1 MPNFENVSDQ
11 PEANANRSKGKGPF
25 NFFRKENKELKI
37 SSEDRR
43 GKHILEVVKKLEI
56 LKDGDPEYK
65 NIRIKEG
72 KIELLNDKEKADKTL
87 DKQENPA
94 RFLQFEYKL
103 REHLVKEALSNSNE
117 LSGKEIT
124 EVEKKEGVYKIEC
137 TEEAAEGN
145 KTIKYEIKKKDGRYH
160 LFDNNDNPLGDVQD
174 RVYDWEKTI
183 RDLKLEVRNIH
194 IPDELNKSVKDVLL
208 SRNGIEGEGS
218 IVEHIGED
226 GKISKE
232 NSKKVIRDGQIV
244 DYDKENHTWTI
255 RTENGEWYKIQSS
268 EDEEKEIEDKAAA
281 KIVGEEVQRTDKGVY
296 QVKKDD
302 NLEDIRPD
310 QMKSIESEARIANV
324 SFTEKEAASF
334 INMED
339 KNELEDMRA

>member
-1 MPNFENVSDQ
+1 MQSV
-11 PEANANRSKGKGPF
+11 
-25 NFFRKENKELKI
+25 
-37 SSEDRR
+37 
-43 GKHILEVVKKLEI
+43 
-56 LKDGDPEYK
+56 
-65 NIRIKEG
+65 
-72 KIELLNDKEKADKTL
+72 
-87 DKQENPA
+87 
-94 RFLQFEYKL
+94 
-103 REHLVKEALSNSNE
+103 
-117 LSGKEIT
+117 
-124 EVEKKEGVYKIEC
+124 
-137 TEEAAEGN
+137 
-145 KTIKYEIKKKDGRYH
+145 
-160 LFDNNDNPLGDVQD
+160 DVQD
-174 RVYDWEKTI
+174 SVQSWEKTI

-310 QMKSIESEARIANV
+310 QMK
-324 SFTEKEAASF
+324 
-334 INMED
+334 
-339 KNELEDMRA
+339 KN

>member
-94 RFLQFEYKL
+94 QFLQFEYKL
-103 REHLVKEALSNSNE
+103 REHLVKEALSDKFSE
-117 LSGKEIT
+117 KEIT
-124 EVEKKEGVYKIEC
+124 GVEKINGVYKIEC

-174 RVYDWEKTI
+174 RVY
-183 RDLKLEVRNIH
+183 
-194 IPDELNKSVKDVLL
+194 ELGKNNK
-208 SRNGIEGEGS
+208 GF
-218 IVEHIGED
+218 
-226 GKISKE
+226 
-232 NSKKVIRDGQIV
+232 
-244 DYDKENHTWTI
+244 
-255 RTENGEWYKIQSS
+255 
-268 EDEEKEIEDKAAA
+268 KA
-281 KIVGEEVQRTDKGVY
+281 
-296 QVKKDD
+296 
-302 NLEDIRPD
+302 
-310 QMKSIESEARIANV
+310 
-324 SFTEKEAASF
+324 
-334 INMED
+334 
-339 KNELEDMRA
+339 